1 VLVTLQHAH
10 VVFILRCAI
19 AIGEG
24 FSKLDILSGGPP
36 LFLFDMLLM
45 ARRG

>member
-1 VLVTLQHAH
+1 MTLQHAH

-24 FSKLDILSGGPP
+24 FSKVGILLGCPP

-45 ARRG
+45 TGRG